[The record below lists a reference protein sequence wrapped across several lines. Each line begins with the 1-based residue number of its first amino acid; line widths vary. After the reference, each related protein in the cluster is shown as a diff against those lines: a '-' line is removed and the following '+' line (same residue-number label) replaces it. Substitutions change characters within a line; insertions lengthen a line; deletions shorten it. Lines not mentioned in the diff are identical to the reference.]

1 MTRGRAGRSS
11 RHLVAVVALLLG
23 TPIAAVGAVSSGI
36 SSLPSQVPPS
46 TAALDDIPAG
56 LLALYQHA
64 AGVCPGLPWPVLA
77 GIGKVESD
85 HNRPPGQ
92 VSPLGAQGP
101 MQFLPSTWAAFGV
114 DGNSDRRLDPFDP
127 ADAIPAA
134 ARYLCAHD
142 AARDLGHA
150 VGSYFCGALTDCLL
164 RAEQPGGYT
173 SRVLHWAQTYTGEHG
188 PAGPQATRV
197 VQVALAQVGTPYL
210 WGGETPG
217 VGFDCSGLVQHAYA
231 TAGLQ
236 LPRTAQTQYDAGPHL
251 PPSEPL
257 QPGDL
262 VFFGSSATRVTHV
275 GIALGQGRMVDAPRT
290 GALVRVEPIAGFG
303 RYLGATR
310 PTATITSGE
319 AAWPQPA
326 GARR

>member
-1 MTRGRAGRSS
+1 MTRGRGGRSS
-11 RHLVAVVALLLG
+11 RHLVAVAALLLG

-36 SSLPSQVPPS
+36 SSLSSQVPAS
-46 TAALDDIPAG
+46 TAALDDIPAR
-56 LLALYQHA
+56 LLMLYQQA

-92 VSPLGAQGP
+92 VSGVGAQGP
-101 MQFLPSTWAAFGV
+101 MQFLPSTWNAFGV
-114 DGNSDRRLDPFDP
+114 DGNSDGRLDPFDP

-142 AARDLGHA
+142 AARDLGRA
-150 VGSYFCGALTDCLL
+150 VGSYFCGALPDCLL
-164 RAEQPGGYT
+164 RAERPGGYT
-173 SRVLHWAQTYTGEHG
+173 SRVLQWAQTYTGEHG
-188 PAGPQATRV
+188 PAGPQATRA

-251 PPSEPL
+251 PASEPL

-275 GIALGQGRMVDAPRT
+275 GISLGQGRMVDAPRT

-310 PTATITSGE
+310 PTAAITSGK
-319 AAWPQPA
+319 AAGTQPA
-326 GARR
+326 GTRP

>member
-1 MTRGRAGRSS
+1 VSRPRSGRAS
-11 RHLVAVVALLLG
+11 RHLVLVAALLLG
-23 TPIAAVGAVSSGI
+23 TPIAAVGAVSTGLN
-36 SSLPSQVPPS
+36 SLPPQVPPS
-46 TAALDDIPAG
+46 TAALDDIPPD
-56 LLALYQHA
+56 LLGLYQQA
-64 AGVCPGLPWPVLA
+64 ASVCPGLPWPVLA

-85 HNRPPGQ
+85 HNRPRGQ
-92 VSPLGAQGP
+92 VSPAGAQGP
-101 MQFLPSTWAAFGV
+101 MQFLPTTWTQYGL
-114 DGNSDRRLDPFDP
+114 DGNNDGRPDPFDP

-134 ARYLCAHD
+134 ANYLCAHG
-142 AARDLGHA
+142 AVRDLGRA
-150 VGSYFCGALTDCLL
+150 VGSYFCGALPDCLR

-173 SRVLHWAQTYTGEHG
+173 SRVLHWAQTYSGGHE
-188 PAGPQATRV
+188 PAGPRATHA
-197 VQVALAQVGTPYL
+197 VQVALAQVGTPYR

-236 LPRTAQTQYDAGPHL
+236 LPRTAQTQYNAGPHL
-251 PPSEPL
+251 PAGTPL

-262 VFFGSSATRVTHV
+262 VFFGRSATRVTHV

-310 PTATITSGE
+310 PTATHPDTRTG
-319 AAWPQPA
+319 
-326 GARR
+326 R